1 MYKELIDAY
10 LEGKENEMLEDL
22 KALIRIDS
30 QKSAA
35 LPGKPF
41 GEGPARAL
49 ALGQELMEK
58 YGLSVK
64 NYDNYVVT
72 GDYGS
77 GEKALDI
84 LAHLDVVPVTDE
96 WTVTKPFDPIV
107 EDGKIYGR
115 GSADDK
121 GPAVAALY
129 AIRAVKALGIP
140 LKKSLRLVLGS
151 DEECGSSDLEHYYS
165 IETEAPYTFTPD
177 GSFPVINLEKARLA
191 KKFKAKAP
199 LMETLP
205 RICAIHA
212 GDKVNVVPA
221 RAEALVEGINEE
233 ILERMADRAA
243 EQTNALFVWEQE
255 GDRTLIRVKGTAAHA
270 STPEAGNNA
279 LTALLQLLSMLP
291 MADSLGF
298 QMVCGLHEMFPHGD
312 TAGTALQVS
321 MEDEESGALT
331 MNLGIL
337 SYQDGQI
344 SGSFDSRAPLCADD
358 ENLTEV
364 LRRKFAALG
373 FEMEEGG
380 MTPAHYVSPDSE
392 FVRTLLDS
400 YERYTG
406 IKGKPLA
413 IGGGTYVH
421 ELERGVAFG
430 CDMPGVD
437 NHMHGDDEFMEINT
451 MVMSAKIFADVIV
464 KLCC

>member
-1 MYKELIDAY
+1 MRNAV
-10 LEGKENEMLEDL
+10 
-22 KALIRIDS
+22 
-30 QKSAA
+30 
-35 LPGKPF
+35 LP
-41 GEGPARAL
+41 
-49 ALGQELMEK
+49 
-58 YGLSVK
+58 
-64 NYDNYVVT
+64 
-72 GDYGS
+72 
-77 GEKALDI
+77 I
-84 LAHLDVVPVTDE
+84 
-96 WTVTKPFDPIV
+96 W
-107 EDGKIYGR
+107 
-115 GSADDK
+115 
-121 GPAVAALY
+121 
-129 AIRAVKALGIP
+129 
-140 LKKSLRLVLGS
+140 
-151 DEECGSSDLEHYYS
+151 S
-165 IETEAPYTFTPD
+165 IIKEAPYTFTPD

-191 KKFKAKAP
+191 KEFCAQAP
-199 LMETLP
+199 LTEDLP

-221 RAEALVEGINEE
+221 KAEALIEGIDEE

-243 EQTNALFVWEQE
+243 EKTNALFVWEQN
-255 GDRTLIRVKGTAAHA
+255 GDRTVIRVKGTAAHA

-279 LTALLQLLSMLP
+279 LTALLLLLSMLP
-291 MADSLGF
+291 VADSQGF
-298 QMVCGLHEMFPHGD
+298 RAICALQEMFPHGD
-312 TAGTALQVS
+312 TAGQALHVN

-337 SYQDGQI
+337 NYQDGKL
-344 SGSFDSRAPLCADD
+344 SGSFDSRAPLCANN

-364 LRRKFAALG
+364 LRQRFSAAG
-373 FEMEEGG
+373 FTMEAGG

-392 FVRTLLDS
+392 FVRTLLES

-437 NHMHGDDEFMEINT
+437 NHMHGDDEFMEIQT